1 MVCFE
6 VHKLLLPLPLVRYR
20 RRTAIL
26 LMIMCSLLSC
36 SHAKPWSKSS
46 GSDKDDCICPMDRST
61 TTFPLFKFSDDNR
74 GCFVIPLQTI
84 QEPSLFISPTIPPK
98 GSLEPS
104 GPTWTTI
111 TYSAIVLAMCKYILF
126 AI

>member
-6 VHKLLLPLPLVRYR
+6 VHKLPLPLPLVRYR

-36 SHAKPWSKSS
+36 FHAKPWSKSS

-61 TTFPLFKFSDDNR
+61 TTFPLFKFSDDDR
-74 GCFVIPLQTI
+74 GYFVIPLQTI
-84 QEPSLFISPTIPPK
+84 QELA
-98 GSLEPS
+98 SLEPS